1 MPRSRGFCPAPV
13 VKPSFQF
20 FSLSSKATNSVA
32 SVVFSCPLY
41 VDGVVMSFL
50 LHNRFQGMEKS
61 LPTTVRRRN
70 QWTSIVSTQ
79 VMLTTRFHATVGQK
93 PLDIPEVNSSHG
105 HPRVMSRMRLNPVQE
120 KWPYSSWQT
129 ASSM

>member
-50 LHNRFQGMEKS
+50 LHHRFQGIEKS

-70 QWTSIVSTQ
+70 QWTSIVSTCFVIGRSLSTQ
-79 VMLTTRFHATVGQK
+79 YFSSCKFRASD
-93 PLDIPEVNSSHG
+93 PLC
-105 HPRVMSRMRLNPVQE
+105 R
-120 KWPYSSWQT
+120 
-129 ASSM
+129 

>member
-32 SVVFSCPLY
+32 SVVFSCPWY

-50 LHNRFQGMEKS
+50 LHTRCQGMEKS

-70 QWTSIVSTQ
+70 QWTSIVTNGVSYLQTNKINST
-79 VMLTTRFHATVGQK
+79 LW
-93 PLDIPEVNSSHG
+93 SYCHG
-105 HPRVMSRMRLNPVQE
+105 YALPPHWSQACTPAARNGGAHDHHHRVYHRL
-120 KWPYSSWQT
+120 
-129 ASSM
+129 

>member
-13 VKPSFQF
+13 VKPSCQF

-32 SVVFSCPLY
+32 SVVFSYPLY

-70 QWTSIVSTQ
+70 QWTSIVSPR
-79 VMLTTRFHATVGQK
+79 LRDR
-93 PLDIPEVNSSHG
+93 PLRPCHG
-105 HPRVMSRMRLNPVQE
+105 RTPRRRHPPPRPDD
-120 KWPYSSWQT
+120 T
-129 ASSM
+129 